1 VKKEMSTDS
10 GIAASGPP
18 IVATTVTLDTI
29 PDVVAIQDV
38 LAVQDV
44 LNLQGYN
51 IEGLLQVV
59 SRYDFPISTLL

>member
-1 VKKEMSTDS
+1 MSTDS

-59 SRYDFPISTLL
+59 S